1 MVLAMPTVPCC
12 ALVLTAV
19 GGLAAA
25 DLVVPAPVVV
35 GNQHRYPTGHQSG
48 LQGGAVLAQISGAE
62 SAWTNP
68 AGLVV
73 DGGLPAS
80 ASANLYSFDLFRVS
94 GAQDKYSNWEA
105 QVIPSA
111 ISGSFAIPTLSARE
125 WRAAVFL
132 VQPQL
137 WKNEVVFHRQ
147 EVLSGQFSEALSES
161 DGAVETLCPG
171 LALAH
176 RLGERWR
183 VGIEVHVAYFSYRV
197 QSTNTNRSWTQGGN
211 FQLGSVSQVA
221 RLGFYHLVTTL
232 GVQGQLG
239 GGWTMGATV
248 RPPGLQVWQFGRLD
262 SSVIAEG
269 ANYQYS
275 SLAFDDGPHL
285 HYRQPAEVTIG
296 GSYASERWGVEA
308 DLRARPSAG
317 SYRVAQATHYGLAT
331 LTQRATGITV
341 LEPTTPL
348 ALDTAAAA
356 GLGMSMGSWV
366 RFKPTVIGHCGWW
379 YDPSPV
385 EGSGDDLFSP
395 ISLYG
400 ASLGLSYV
408 RDDFS
413 LSLGLLGSWGRA
425 RDVKVFS
432 GSASPTGSTLEVLGL
447 GATIS
452 TSMSL

>member
-1 MVLAMPTVPCC
+1 MPTVPRC

-25 DLVVPAPVVV
+25 DLVAPSPVVV

-48 LQGGAVLAQISGAE
+48 LQGGAVMAQISGAE

-94 GAQDKYSNWEA
+94 GAQDRYSNWEA

-111 ISGSFAIPTLSARE
+111 ISGSFAIPTLPARE

-147 EVLSGQFSEALSES
+147 EYLGGQFNEVLSES

-171 LALAH
+171 LAIAH

-183 VGIEVHVAYFSYRV
+183 LGVEVHVSYFSYRV
-197 QSTNTNRSWTQGGN
+197 QFTNTNRSYTQGGA
-211 FQLGSVSQVA
+211 FQLGSASQVV
-221 RLGFYHLVTTL
+221 RMGFYHLVTTL
-232 GVQGQLG
+232 GVQGELG
-239 GGWTMGATV
+239 GGWTMGLTL

-262 SSVIAEG
+262 SSVVLEESS
-269 ANYQYS
+269 YRYS
-275 SLAFDDGPHL
+275 NVAFDDSPQL
-285 HYRQPAEVTIG
+285 RYRQPAEITLG
-296 GSYASERWGVEA
+296 GSYAAEHWGVET
-308 DLRARPSAG
+308 DLRLRPSAG
-317 SYRVAQATHYGLAT
+317 SYRVAQSDRISVSS
-331 LTQRATGITV
+331 LTYRATG
-341 LEPTTPL
+341 TTILQPNRPL
-348 ALDTAAAA
+348 YVDTAAAA
-356 GLGMSMGSWV
+356 GLGLSMGSWV
-366 RFKPTVIGHCGWW
+366 RFKPSVIGHCGWW

-385 EGSGDDLFSP
+385 EGSGDDMFSP

-408 RDDFS
+408 REDFS
-413 LSLGLLGSWGRA
+413 FSLGLLGSWGRA
-425 RDVKVFS
+425 RDVKVFA